1 MTWLELSTSIALFGL
16 CGAIASLCGIVFVE
30 RMFRL
35 IDSRGA
41 HGPAVIAAGTRLRGG
56 AWIGA
61 LERIAVFVCLVAGFP
76 AGIAMVIAMKGLAR
90 YPELKASSTGA
101 AERFIIG
108 TFLSMLF
115 AAAWAGIAVWLR
127 GMLP

>member
-1 MTWLELSTSIALFGL
+1 MTWLDLSTSIALFGL

-35 IDSRGA
+35 VDSRGA
-41 HGPAVIAAGTRLRGG
+41 QGPAVIAAGTRLRGG

-90 YPELKASSTGA
+90 YPELKVSSTGA